1 MLVLLQ
7 YIFLYKMK
15 IFIIYFIINA
25 TLLPYILQFDACVFN
40 SSLFYDTELNHQHNY
55 MYRTWEIT
63 SFLFMKMHS
72 FHADFA

>member
-1 MLVLLQ
+1 
-7 YIFLYKMK
+7 MK

-25 TLLPYILQFDACVFN
+25 TLLPYILQFDACVLN

-63 SFLFMKMHS
+63 SFCS
-72 FHADFA
+72 